1 MAMTLNAAVN
11 ILRRRVDFYS
21 FRDRRTEHEA
31 WTVTQPMESSV
42 IAAIAVVLRHLSA
55 DKPIADCARC
65 CHYVG
70 FSCEARQVGQCKKF
84 SRKEV

>member
-1 MAMTLNAAVN
+1 MDMTLNAAVN

-21 FRDRRTEHEA
+21 FRDRRTEREA

-42 IAAIAVVLRHLSA
+42 VAAIAVVLRHLSA

-65 CHYVG
+65 RHYRG
-70 FSCEARQVGQCKKF
+70 AECTAKQIGQCKKMEA
-84 SRKEV
+84 RK